1 MQAEIEYGDIRI
13 PVTPIFHKEK
23 YTCTVGVD
31 VELPAQ
37 VRIHYSGKNSG
48 ADTLIDSNGN
58 IVQDLCVKITN
69 MKLDGFP
76 MSQDYMYKKLLMT
89 TETGEEFTTCY
100 AGFNGFMTINLTEP
114 TVFSQYVLMNS

>member
-1 MQAEIEYGDIRI
+1 MVSYNHGRLEFTFEFGPLGQKLMQAEIEYGDIRI

-69 MKLDGFP
+69 MKIL
-76 MSQDYMYKKLLMT
+76 
-89 TETGEEFTTCY
+89 
-100 AGFNGFMTINLTEP
+100 
-114 TVFSQYVLMNS
+114 